1 MAKFIT
7 TFLFLLF
14 LPSSL
19 LAIDTMTQF
28 QSLPDGSTLVSEDE
42 IFEMGFFSPGNNSN
56 RYLGI
61 WYKGI
66 PVRTVVWVANRE
78 NPIKDSS
85 SKLSINSEGR
95 LVILSHNE
103 TLVWS
108 SNSTTQRQVN
118 SPIVQLLNSGNL
130 VLRDEKV
137 NDFESYLWQSFDYP
151 SDTLLPGMKIGWNL
165 KNGLNRQLSAWKN
178 WDDPSPGDFTWGIVL
193 GTTPELVIWKGTTK
207 YYRSGPWNGER
218 FTSIALFQLEF
229 VSTNDEVFTTYNLDN
244 KSVIT
249 RLVLNKSVY
258 SRQRYNWIPENQTWR
273 LYSSVPRDNCDNY
286 NLCGAYG
293 NCLVQESPPC
303 KCLTGF
309 KPKSPRSWEAFDWT
323 EGCMQS
329 EEWKCKVKNR
339 DGFEKLSGLKM
350 PDTTKSWASKNLT
363 LDDCRIKCW
372 KNCSC
377 TAYANLDIREEG
389 SGCQIW
395 FGDLM
400 DLRVASIPGQDL
412 YVRMPVSATDSS
424 NKTIPSEESSKD
436 EQRRK
441 LAVAISVS
449 FFSVLMIVLTFYWRK
464 KKLRGNIPQEKGDDE
479 AHEEKLELPL
489 FDFTTI
495 VHATNNF
502 SSDKRLGQGGF
513 GHVYMGTLIDGQ
525 EVAVKR
531 LAHKSGQG
539 VREFKNEVILCAKLQ
554 HRNLVKVLGCCI
566 QGEERILIY
575 EYMPNKSLDSF
586 LFDSSRELLD
596 WMKRF
601 NIIFGIARGLLYL
614 HQDSR
619 LRIIHRD
626 LKTSNILLDNELNPK
641 ISDFGVARMFTENQM
656 EANTKIVAGTYGY
669 MAPEYAIEGIFS
681 TKSDVFSF
689 GIILLEI
696 VSGRKNTG
704 IFYPNQ
710 GFNLLGHAW
719 RLWKEENPMKLVD
732 ACLEDTFTISEVL
745 RCIHIG
751 LLCVQ
756 LHPEDRP
763 NMASVILMLT
773 NENTLP
779 QPKEPG
785 FLIERTPII
794 EEQSSSKNM
803 TNSSTNEVTVTLLD
817 AR

>member
-7 TFLFLLF
+7 TFLFLVTQLLIVLF

-19 LAIDTMTQF
+19 LATDTMTQF
-28 QSLPDGSTLVSEDE
+28 QSLPDGNTLVSEDE

-78 NPIKDSS
+78 NPIKDNS

-108 SNSTTQRQVN
+108 SNSTTQKQ
-118 SPIVQLLNSGNL
+118 
-130 VLRDEKV
+130 
-137 NDFESYLWQSFDYP
+137 
-151 SDTLLPGMKIGWNL
+151 
-165 KNGLNRQLSAWKN
+165 
-178 WDDPSPGDFTWGIVL
+178 
-193 GTTPELVIWKGTTK
+193 

-229 VSTNDEVFTTYNLDN
+229 VSTNDEVFTTYNLNN

-258 SRQRYNWIPENQTWR
+258 LRQRYNWIPENQIWQ

-286 NLCGAYG
+286 NLCGSYG
-293 NCLVQESPPC
+293 NCIVQESPPC

-329 EEWKCKVKNR
+329 EEWRCKVKNK
-339 DGFEKLSGLKM
+339 DGFEKFSGLKM

-363 LDDCRIKCW
+363 LDGCRIKCW

-377 TAYANLDIREEG
+377 TAYAILDIRGEG

-412 YVRMPVSATDSS
+412 YVRVPVSATDSS
-424 NKTIPSEESSKD
+424 NKTIPSEESKKD
-436 EQRRK
+436 KQRRK

-449 FFSVLMIVLTFYWRK
+449 FFSILMIVLTFYWRK
-464 KKLRGNIPQEKGDDE
+464 KKLRVCYVDFTREKTGNIPQEKEVDE
-479 AHEEKLELPL
+479 AHEEKLELPF

-513 GHVYMGTLIDGQ
+513 GHGTLIDGQ

-539 VREFKNEVILCAKLQ
+539 VKEFKNEVILCSKLQ
-554 HRNLVKVLGCCI
+554 HRNLAKVLGCCI

-641 ISDFGVARMFTENQM
+641 ILDFGV
-656 EANTKIVAGTYGY
+656 
-669 MAPEYAIEGIFS
+669 
-681 TKSDVFSF
+681 
-689 GIILLEI
+689 
-696 VSGRKNTG
+696 
-704 IFYPNQ
+704 
-710 GFNLLGHAW
+710 AW
-719 RLWKEENPMKLVD
+719 RLWKEENPIKLVD

-756 LHPEDRP
+756 LHPDDRP
-763 NMASVILMLT
+763 NMA
-773 NENTLP
+773 
-779 QPKEPG
+779 
-785 FLIERTPII
+785 
-794 EEQSSSKNM
+794 
-803 TNSSTNEVTVTLLD
+803 
-817 AR
+817 